1 MLSLTVAF
9 SVLFIYGVLR
19 YGRDEVDEETGSYET
34 VGKEKLD

>member
-9 SVLFIYGVLR
+9 SVLFIYGVLK
-19 YGRDEVDEETGSYET
+19 YGREGVDAENESYEL